1 MTHNMHTEHK
11 KYLAIG
17 LMSGSSLD
25 GVDAAL
31 TRTDGE
37 AYNEPLAVHYVPYPS
52 DFKQKLMQMAKGD
65 IPLTEVLRLER
76 QLTQYHV
83 DAVQA
88 LLATPEA
95 QAAGQPEIIGF
106 HGQTIRHIPKE
117 GLTWQIGDAS
127 YLAEHAGIPVVAD
140 FRRRDMAAGGEGAP
154 LIPLFHKI
162 LFAQLGNPEKGMA
175 VLNIGGV
182 SNLTFTD
189 KNGKITSGD
198 IGPGCSLMDQ
208 WAKYQTDKEY
218 DEDGKL
224 AESGTVNQ
232 IWLEQAIENEPF
244 FHAPFPKSADRYQFD
259 HLIPQN
265 LSAADGMATL
275 CALTAKTIADCFN
288 KLCPSDEQP
297 TLWVAGGGA
306 ANPALMTAMKKYVK
320 EVKPIGELGLNA
332 GLLEAECFAWL
343 AVRRLR
349 GLPTSLPETTGAKH
363 PTTGGV
369 LTI

>member
-1 MTHNMHTEHK
+1 MHTTHK

-37 AYNEPLAVHYVPYPS
+37 AHNEPLAVHYVPYPS
-52 DFKQKLMQMAKGD
+52 DFKQQLMDMAKGD
-65 IPLTEVLRLER
+65 IPLSDVIRLER
-76 QLTQYHV
+76 KLTQYHV
-83 DAVQA
+83 DAVKE
-88 LLATPEA
+88 LLDKPEA
-95 QAAGQPEIIGF
+95 KDAGQPDIIGF
-106 HGQTIRHIPKE
+106 HGQTIRHMPKE

-127 YLAEHAGIPVVAD
+127 YLAEHTGLPVVAD

-162 LFAQLGNPEKGMA
+162 LFSKLGDDDKGMA

-182 SNLTFTD
+182 SNLTYTD
-189 KNGKITSGD
+189 KNGNITSGD

-208 WAKYQTDKEY
+208 WAKHQTDKEY
-218 DEDGKL
+218 DEDGML
-224 AESGTVNQ
+224 AKTGTVNK
-232 IWLEQAIENEPF
+232 IWLDQAIENEPF
-244 FHAPFPKSADRYQFD
+244 FHEPFPKSADRYQFD

-275 CALTAKTIADCFN
+275 CELTAKTIADCFN
-288 KLCPSDEQP
+288 KLCPPEEQP

-349 GLPTSLPETTGAKH
+349 GFATSLPETTGAKH

-369 LTI
+369 LTV